1 MMELYLMAN
10 ILACNDGYWII
21 EGIENSKNMSQAL
34 KSELIISVRESMPDN
49 CDRKDYKGRQ
59 K

>member
-21 EGIENSKNMSQAL
+21 EGIEKSNNMDQRL
-34 KSELIISVRESMPDN
+34 KSELIISVRESMPED
-49 CDRKDYKGRQ
+49 CDRKDYTGSRK
-59 K
+59 

>member
-21 EGIENSKNMSQAL
+21 EGIEKSDNMDQRL
-34 KSELIISVRESMPDN
+34 KSELIISVRESMPED
-49 CDRKDYKGRQ
+49 CDRKDYTGSRK
-59 K
+59 